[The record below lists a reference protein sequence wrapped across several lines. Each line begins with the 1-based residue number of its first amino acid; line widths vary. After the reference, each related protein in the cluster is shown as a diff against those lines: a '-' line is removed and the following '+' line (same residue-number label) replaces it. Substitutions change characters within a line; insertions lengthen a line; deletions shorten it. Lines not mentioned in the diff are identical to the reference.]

1 MNSMKNLLK
10 LEELAQFVGA
20 IVLFSQ
26 LDYSWWVFPVCLLLP
41 DLSMLGY
48 FFNPR
53 IGAYLYNIFHHKL
66 VAISIGLLG
75 FYIGSEMLLLA
86 GLILFAHASMDLIF
100 GYGLKD
106 IDDFKNAHLGWI
118 GRNDKIGR

>member
-1 MNSMKNLLK
+1 MKNLLK

-26 LDYSWWVFPVCLLLP
+26 LDYSWWVFPVCILLP

-48 FFNPR
+48 FINPR

-66 VAISIGLLG
+66 VAISIGILG
-75 FYIGSEMLLLA
+75 FYIGSEMILLA
-86 GLILFAHASMDLIF
+86 GLILFAHASMDRIF
-100 GYGLKD
+100 GYGLKY
-106 IDDFKNAHLGWI
+106 IDEI
-118 GRNDKIGR
+118 GRASCRERV

>member
-1 MNSMKNLLK
+1 MKNLLK

-26 LDYSWWVFPVCLLLP
+26 LDYSWWVFPVCILLP

-48 FFNPR
+48 FINPR

-66 VAISIGLLG
+66 VAISIGILG

-86 GLILFAHASMDLIF
+86 GLILFAHASMDRIF
-100 GYGLKD
+100 GYGLKY
-106 IDDFKNAHLGWI
+106 IDDFKHTHLGWI
-118 GRNDKIGR
+118 GRNNKIGQ

>member
-1 MNSMKNLLK
+1 MKKLLK
-10 LEELAQFVGA
+10 LEELSQFVGA

-48 FFNPR
+48 FINPR

-86 GLILFAHASMDLIF
+86 GLILFAHASMDRIF
-100 GYGLKD
+100 GYGLKY
-106 IDDFKNAHLGWI
+106 IDDFKHTHLGWI
-118 GRNDKIGR
+118 GHNNKIGQ

>member
-10 LEELAQFVGA
+10 LEELAEFVGA

-26 LDYSWWVFPVCLLLP
+26 LDYAWWVFPARILLP
-41 DLSMLGY
+41 YLSMLAY
-48 FFNPR
+48 FIIPR

-86 GLILFAHASMDLIF
+86 GLILFAHASMDRIF
-100 GYGLKD
+100 GYGLKYV
-106 IDDFKNAHLGWI
+106 DDFKHTHLGWI
-118 GRNDKIGR
+118 GHNNK